1 LRLLI
6 LMKLTCYQCH
16 NTFSDEEPFCPHCG
30 AVRKENPAQAG
41 LRMAQRFAKGA
52 IIGTVIGGGLMLI
65 VSLLVIVYMYLFKNL
80 AAGFVWDTIK
90 IYGGIGL
97 ISGAIIGGLAKIV
110 RQIVKEE

>member
-1 LRLLI
+1 
-6 LMKLTCYQCH
+6 MKLTCYQCH

-52 IIGTVIGGGLMLI
+52 LTGAVIGVGCMLI
-65 VSLLVIVYMYLFKNL
+65 VSILMIVYLYLFTNF